1 MIITLFT
8 VLNEVRHVKC
18 LSQECSDMVMM
29 EAGQELSNE
38 SAAFTCLL
46 WFLKKH
52 SQDFVFFIF

>member
-1 MIITLFT
+1 M
-8 VLNEVRHVKC
+8 LNEVRHVKC

-38 SAAFTCLL
+38 SAAFTSLL
-46 WFLKKH
+46 WFLKTH